1 MESSDNWG
9 ETDVYFHQMDCRD
22 RCCGCLDLRRSCAGS
37 GWPQGTETKRLDRHQ
52 HGGRRQHFREPGE
65 TLARHVHHGEEA
77 FYVLEGATAEL
88 PDGKQISL
96 AAGSAAIN
104 VREVAHGGFKIVG
117 DKTLKLL
124 TVHVV
129 DKGKPLYDAPK

>member
-1 MESSDNWG
+1 MRYFLSLLFACILASTAYSEEDNPYRKELKRSDLTGTNMEVITSIQEMKPG
-9 ETDVYFHQMDCRD
+9 DVSPLHI
-22 RCCGCLDLRRSCAGS
+22 
-37 GWPQGTETKRLDRHQ
+37 
-52 HGGRRQHFREPGE
+52 
-65 TLARHVHHGEEA
+65 HHGEEA

-96 AAGSAAIN
+96 ATGAAAIN

>member
-1 MESSDNWG
+1 MFIMTKWIAAIAAAGALICVAHAQDSAGRKELKRSDLTGTNMEVVVSVS
-9 ETDVYFHQMDCRD
+9 
-22 RCCGCLDLRRSCAGS
+22 
-37 GWPQGTETKRLDRHQ
+37 ETK
-52 HGGRRQHFREPGE
+52 PGE
-65 TLARHVHHGEEA
+65 TLARHLHHGEEA
-77 FYVLEGATAEL
+77 LYVLEGATAEL

-96 AAGSAAIN
+96 ATGSANIN

-129 DKGKPLYDAPK
+129 DKGKPLYDTPK